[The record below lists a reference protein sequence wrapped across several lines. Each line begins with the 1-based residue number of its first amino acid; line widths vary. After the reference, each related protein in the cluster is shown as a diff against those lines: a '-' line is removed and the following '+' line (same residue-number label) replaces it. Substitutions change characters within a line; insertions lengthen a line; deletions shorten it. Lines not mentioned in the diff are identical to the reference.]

1 MSHTILNMRWMLI
14 TEVRSAESKYDTNMK
29 YCLAGEIHRRKLKN
43 RTLVR
48 RSIICQ
54 KLHQNTCWRNTF
66 CQNVLHI
73 FCGFSNEL
81 EKTWTVFYDAKKKW
95 QIRICVYHYQVFLS
109 ALAYNDDTEN
119 NPKIA
124 FGSFCWVS
132 QFEQTEIR
140 LQRYFQKEGLFQ
152 DFGNC
157 WSGFWK
163 LLMSERLFFEDCHS
177 VHIWFT
183 RYKIKKNSNELW
195 LIQ

>member
-14 TEVRSAESKYDTNMK
+14 TEVRSTESKYDTNMK

-54 KLHQNTCWRNTF
+54 KLHQNTC
-66 CQNVLHI
+66 QNVLHI

-95 QIRICVYHYQVFLS
+95 QIRICVYHYQLLLS

-132 QFEQTEIR
+132 QFEQTAISKRR
-140 LQRYFQKEGLFQ
+140 LIPA
-152 DFGNC
+152 
-157 WSGFWK
+157 FWK
-163 LLMSERLFFEDCHS
+163 LLIGILETVDVSKTIFLPLGTYLVYAIQNKEKFQWIITNS
-177 VHIWFT
+177 
-183 RYKIKKNSNELW
+183 IKST
-195 LIQ
+195 